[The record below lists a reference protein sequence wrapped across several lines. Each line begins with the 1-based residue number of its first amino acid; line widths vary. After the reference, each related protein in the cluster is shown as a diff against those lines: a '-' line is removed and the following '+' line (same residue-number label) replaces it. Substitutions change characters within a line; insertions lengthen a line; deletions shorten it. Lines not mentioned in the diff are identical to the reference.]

1 MMPRNI
7 LQLFLCLLLLC
18 GNIHCRIYAGAETAS
33 SVWSAMGPG
42 SQLNICRELLRTAG
56 WKEVLDN
63 KDSVYSIIAPSNDA
77 FLKLG
82 EGRLEELNE
91 PTHLEE
97 LKTIFAK
104 HIYTG
109 FLGHDE
115 LSASGNTRPSLSGK
129 IYPVTKVGNKWYI
142 GRALVVRDA
151 IIARNGIVYVID
163 TVLE

>member
-1 MMPRNI
+1 MPRNI

-56 WKEVLDN
+56 WNDILDN
-63 KDSVYSIIAPSNDA
+63 EDSVYSIIAPSNDA

-91 PTHLEE
+91 PNHLEE

-109 FLGHDE
+109 FLGYDE
-115 LSASGNTRPSLSGK
+115 LNSTGKTRASMSGK
-129 IYPVTKVGNKWYI
+129 TYPVTRVGNKWYI
-142 GRALVVRDA
+142 GKGLVVRNA

-163 TVLE
+163 AVLE